1 MQMGEYILTV
11 PEQTECLQ
19 PGLHLHS
26 NPAPQGLGEV
36 PTEVPDIVDGSP
48 KVILA
53 DEAVFFLDLEDR
65 PENMTIMRLGGRFR
79 DASRDRA
86 NSGF

>member
-1 MQMGEYILTV
+1 
-11 PEQTECLQ
+11 
-19 PGLHLHS
+19 
-26 NPAPQGLGEV
+26 V

-65 PENMTIMRLGGRFR
+65 PENMTITRLGGRFR
-79 DASRDRA
+79 DASRDR
-86 NSGF
+86 G

>member
-19 PGLHLHS
+19 PGLHLHP

-65 PENMTIMRLGGRFR
+65 PENMTITRLGGAVPGRF
-79 DASRDRA
+79 A
-86 NSGF
+86 